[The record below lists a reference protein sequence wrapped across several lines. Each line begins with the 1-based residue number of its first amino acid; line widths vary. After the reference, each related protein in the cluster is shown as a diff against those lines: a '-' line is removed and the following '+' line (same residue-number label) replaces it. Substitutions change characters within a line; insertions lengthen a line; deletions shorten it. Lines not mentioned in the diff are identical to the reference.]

1 MYSSCMNKDEL
12 NRIGAKGLL
21 RSIRGNGIW
30 PMLDGDEKWRREDYD
45 LTSLLIQAYKVR
57 GVDVFIANSVSL
69 DKRNVSRRLIQFDQG
84 DLALGESTRDFYL
97 DRERHG
103 AKIEAYRKFLIEKV
117 TQFLQDADLPIN
129 RTKVASDV
137 DELIDL
143 ETKWAKI
150 IVPEEDRRDFSK
162 MYNLR
167 RLSDMQKLMPL
178 VDWARF
184 LHSVAPHV
192 VHGYLSSN
200 PEILVV
206 EIDYMRRIA
215 ELLHLT
221 DPRII
226 TNYVYMRY
234 TFNWEGELGERHED
248 ISQALQRAIYG
259 RKQKASRWK
268 DCTTKTVN
276 RMKYAAGA
284 MYVKEAFDQ
293 ASKAVAQEMIADL
306 REAFQN
312 MILTNDWMDA
322 KTKASALDKAKQML
336 QHIAYPD
343 FILDNEKLDDYY
355 SGFAVQASD
364 SYSQMVEKLSR
375 WDLEYEFKRLIKPV
389 DRNEFN
395 FNSALVNAYYEYTSN
410 TINLPAAILQP
421 PFFHNTF
428 PRALNYGGIGA
439 VIGHEVTHGFDDLGR
454 QFDSFGNLR
463 EWWDTSTKKKF
474 QERAQCIISQYGNIE
489 VYSTALRLNGRL
501 TQGENIADNGGV
513 KQAFKAYKNY
523 LKMHGEEGRIKGLEQ
538 FNNEQMFFLGY
549 ALISCGHMTSGHL
562 IYNILTNT
570 HSPARYRVN
579 QVLANLPEFAAA
591 FQCKVGTPMNPTE
604 RCAVW

>member
-1 MYSSCMNKDEL
+1 MKNVGSTTGYNIASYFLSKAMNISVDPCEDFFEFTCGNWIANHPIPSHKSAYSQFIKVSDKVHDKMREIFDSKKVFGSKIMNALKTMYSSCMNKDEL

-103 AKIEAYRKFLIEKV
+103 AKIEAYRKFLIEK
-117 TQFLQDADLPIN
+117 FLQDADLPIN

-248 ISQALQRAIYG
+248 ISQ
-259 RKQKASRWK
+259 
-268 DCTTKTVN
+268 
-276 RMKYAAGA
+276 
-284 MYVKEAFDQ
+284 
-293 ASKAVAQEMIADL
+293 
-306 REAFQN
+306 
-312 MILTNDWMDA
+312 ILT
-322 KTKASALDKAKQML
+322 
-336 QHIAYPD
+336 
-343 FILDNEKLDDYY
+343 
-355 SGFAVQASD
+355 
-364 SYSQMVEKLSR
+364 
-375 WDLEYEFKRLIKPV
+375 
-389 DRNEFN
+389 
-395 FNSALVNAYYEYTSN
+395 
-410 TINLPAAILQP
+410 
-421 PFFHNTF
+421 
-428 PRALNYGGIGA
+428 
-439 VIGHEVTHGFDDLGR
+439 
-454 QFDSFGNLR
+454 
-463 EWWDTSTKKKF
+463 ST
-474 QERAQCIISQYGNIE
+474 EDPG
-489 VYSTALRLNGRL
+489 
-501 TQGENIADNGGV
+501 
-513 KQAFKAYKNY
+513 
-523 LKMHGEEGRIKGLEQ
+523 
-538 FNNEQMFFLGY
+538 
-549 ALISCGHMTSGHL
+549 
-562 IYNILTNT
+562 
-570 HSPARYRVN
+570 
-579 QVLANLPEFAAA
+579 
-591 FQCKVGTPMNPTE
+591 
-604 RCAVW
+604 